1 MASFAY
7 IKELFEKKDKNGNG
21 YLDLLVIGSDK
32 KEYPAKVWQFD
43 NNGQFEKDDVVE
55 IEYTL
60 DNYRGKNQLTI
71 TSIKKAPSDMI
82 KEFVPASEH
91 DGKAVFAMLL
101 NKVNAFKDEELKAIV
116 KDIMLQNREALE
128 VFPAAYRL
136 HHE

>member
-55 IEYTL
+55 ITEVKTNL
-60 DNYRGKNQLTI
+60 QSHLL
-71 TSIKKAPSDMI
+71 KKRQ
-82 KEFVPASEH
+82 
-91 DGKAVFAMLL
+91 
-101 NKVNAFKDEELKAIV
+101 AI
-116 KDIMLQNREALE
+116 
-128 VFPAAYRL
+128 
-136 HHE
+136 

>member
-71 TSIKKAPSDMI
+71 TSIKKSAERYDEGICSCKRTRRQGSICNAP
-82 KEFVPASEH
+82 
-91 DGKAVFAMLL
+91 
-101 NKVNAFKDEELKAIV
+101 
-116 KDIMLQNREALE
+116 
-128 VFPAAYRL
+128 
-136 HHE
+136 

>member
-55 IEYTL
+55 INCSL
-60 DNYRGKNQLTI
+60 LLL
-71 TSIKKAPSDMI
+71 SDC
-82 KEFVPASEH
+82 FGNTYCSRSYNCFAS
-91 DGKAVFAMLL
+91 VWLL
-101 NKVNAFKDEELKAIV
+101 
-116 KDIMLQNREALE
+116 
-128 VFPAAYRL
+128 
-136 HHE
+136 

>member
-1 MASFAY
+1 MRQEQALALRTFYIIWLLIKYVNYYIINNKLNQSKKGNIMASFAY

-60 DNYRGKNQLTI
+60 DNYRGKTNLQSHLL
-71 TSIKKAPSDMI
+71 KKR
-82 KEFVPASEH
+82 H
-91 DGKAVFAMLL
+91 
-101 NKVNAFKDEELKAIV
+101 AI
-116 KDIMLQNREALE
+116 
-128 VFPAAYRL
+128 
-136 HHE
+136 